1 MKRYIKPNTDIT
13 TVELQSMIAA
23 TATETIQNQGNL
35 GGDTSGFTFG
45 GKEYDF
51 FTEEET
57 AEKNEY
63 GVYSLWED

>member
-1 MKRYIKPNTDIT
+1 MKKIYKHPQAI
-13 TVELQSMIAA
+13 VIA
-23 TATETIQNQGNL
+23 NL
-35 GGDTSGFTFG
+35 GPTVMFDTSGGSG
-45 GKEYDF
+45 GVTEPPQAKSVDF

>member
-13 TVELQSMIAA
+13 TVELQHIMAGSGV
-23 TATETIQNQGNL
+23 GN
-35 GGDTSGFTFG
+35 GDSV
-45 GKEYDF
+45 GKEYTDSDVTYSKGLDF

>member
-23 TATETIQNQGNL
+23 SVKLDSTSTPITNET
-35 GGDTSGFTFG
+35 GGWEDL
-45 GKEYDF
+45 GKEYGF

>member
-1 MKRYIKPNTDIT
+1 MKKTYIKPDTEILKIAFQNVMAAVSTPVTNT
-13 TVELQSMIAA
+13 EA
-23 TATETIQNQGNL
+23 TKN
-35 GGDTSGFTFG
+35 GDGD
-45 GKEYDF
+45 YNDARILDF

>member
-13 TVELQSMIAA
+13 TVELQQMIAA
-23 TATETIQNQGNL
+23 SPGVSDGKGL
-35 GGDTSGFTFG
+35 GEEYNPSDPNY
-45 GKEYDF
+45 GKGLDF

-63 GVYSLWED
+63 RVYSLWED